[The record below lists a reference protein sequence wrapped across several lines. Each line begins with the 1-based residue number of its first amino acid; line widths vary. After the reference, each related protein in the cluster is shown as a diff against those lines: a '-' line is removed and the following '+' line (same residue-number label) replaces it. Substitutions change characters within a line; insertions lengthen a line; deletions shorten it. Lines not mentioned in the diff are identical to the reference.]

1 MNKNAYIQTAI
12 FGYSFCRAARSAFFL
27 ILRNMARIGA
37 ISYVSAAVLIIGKL
51 FISVATTALAYFAIV
66 DRINNKLHSVAG
78 PLAVIFFMAYLIS
91 DMFMGIFHMSIS
103 TVLQCFIADEEMFSG
118 EEAYA
123 EGDLK
128 AWVDKHGGMFG

>member
-1 MNKNAYIQTAI
+1 
-12 FGYSFCRAARSAFFL
+12 
-27 ILRNMARIGA
+27 MARIGA